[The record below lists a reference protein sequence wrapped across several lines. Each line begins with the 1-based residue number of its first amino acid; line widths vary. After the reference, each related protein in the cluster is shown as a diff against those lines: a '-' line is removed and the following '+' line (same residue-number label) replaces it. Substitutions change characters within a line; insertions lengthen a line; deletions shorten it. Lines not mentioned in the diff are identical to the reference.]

1 MIDRAAPVTVLS
13 LALLVGAAAPAAGQ
27 DEVAEANQAFA
38 PRHFEALDYRMIGPH
53 RAGRSTAVAGHADR
67 PHTFYVGA
75 TGGGVWKSADDGESW
90 TNVSDGFFEVA
101 SIGAIDVADSDPNV
115 VYVGTGS
122 ACIRGNVSA
131 GRGVYRSTDGG
142 ETWSHVGLPEAGQI
156 GRIAVDPRNPDRVF
170 AAALGHAFGPNPER
184 GVFRSTDGG
193 ESWERVLFVND
204 TTGAVDLAMNPD
216 NPRVI
221 YAAMWRA
228 ERKPWTLID
237 AGREGGIWKTTD
249 GGDTWEK
256 LGGGLPDGLLGRIGI
271 TVSPADPDRVWA
283 LVNAAD
289 PEGGVY
295 RSDDAG
301 RSWERVNRERKLRQR
316 AWYYSHVHA
325 DPADPN
331 TVYALNT
338 RMYRSV
344 DGGRTFERVEVPHG
358 DVHDL
363 WIHPDDPDRMVVG
376 NDGGGQVSVDAGGS
390 WTTIYSQPTAEFY
403 RVTVDQRFPYRVYG
417 AQQDNST
424 ISVPSRMPP
433 AITPQQHWRS
443 HGGCE
448 SGHIAVDP
456 RNPDVTYSG
465 CYIGELER
473 HDASTGY
480 AESVSAYPV
489 LVDGVAPKDLRYRFQ
504 WNAPTLISRHDPGVL
519 YHTSQHVHRSTDEGR
534 TWEVISPDLTRDDE
548 SKQEIP
554 GGPLQHDHTSVEVYN
569 TVFALAESPHDPG
582 TLWAGADDGLVHIT
596 RDGGGS
602 WTEVTPEGLP
612 AWSTVNVIEPSEH
625 TPGKAYLAAYRY
637 RSDDFRPYIYRTDDY
652 GASWRSLTSGDNGI
666 PSDHPT
672 RVVREDPDRE
682 GLLYAGTEF
691 GIFVSFDDGD
701 RWQSLQLDLP
711 VTPITDLR
719 VHRKD
724 LVVATQGRSFW
735 ILDDLTPLHQLT
747 EEVAAAG
754 LHLYRP
760 RDAHRTRRS
769 REGGGDREPEP
780 PPYGALIHYG
790 LPEGL
795 DGPVTLEI
803 LDGSGEIV
811 RTFRSDEAGEGGETE
826 DSGEEPLPAEPGL
839 NRFVWDLEYPS
850 PELTADELVYLG
862 YSGGP
867 LAVPGE
873 YRVRLA
879 AAGQSREQPLRVLP
893 DPRYPD
899 VSRADLQS
907 QFDLMVEI
915 RDAMSRTHALIM
927 TARDVREQ
935 VRGAASRAARGGR
948 DASVLEA
955 LADSIATELG
965 AVEEELIQVKAESH
979 QDPINF
985 PPQLDSQLGYL
996 YRYVLQAY
1004 RAPTEAARDR
1014 FGDLTAELRG
1024 HDQEVERILTGP
1036 VARFN
1041 EALAEAGVAG
1051 VVVDRPGSG
1060 GR

>member
-1 MIDRAAPVTVLS
+1 M
-13 LALLVGAAAPAAGQ
+13 
-27 DEVAEANQAFA
+27 
-38 PRHFEALDYRMIGPH
+38 
-53 RAGRSTAVAGHADR
+53 
-67 PHTFYVGA
+67 
-75 TGGGVWKSADDGESW
+75 
-90 TNVSDGFFEVA
+90 
-101 SIGAIDVADSDPNV
+101 
-115 VYVGTGS
+115 
-122 ACIRGNVSA
+122 
-131 GRGVYRSTDGG
+131 
-142 ETWSHVGLPEAGQI
+142 
-156 GRIAVDPRNPDRVF
+156 
-170 AAALGHAFGPNPER
+170 
-184 GVFRSTDGG
+184 
-193 ESWERVLFVND
+193 
-204 TTGAVDLAMNPD
+204 
-216 NPRVI
+216 
-221 YAAMWRA
+221 
-228 ERKPWTLID
+228 
-237 AGREGGIWKTTD
+237 
-249 GGDTWEK
+249 
-256 LGGGLPDGLLGRIGI
+256 
-271 TVSPADPDRVWA
+271 
-283 LVNAAD
+283 
-289 PEGGVY
+289 
-295 RSDDAG
+295 
-301 RSWERVNRERKLRQR
+301 
-316 AWYYSHVHA
+316 
-325 DPADPN
+325 
-331 TVYALNT
+331 
-338 RMYRSV
+338 
-344 DGGRTFERVEVPHG
+344 
-358 DVHDL
+358 
-363 WIHPDDPDRMVVG
+363 
-376 NDGGGQVSVDAGGS
+376 SVDAGGS

-403 RVTVDQRFPYRVYG
+403 RVTVDDRFPYRVYG

-433 AITPQQHWRS
+433 AITPQEHWDS

-456 RNPDVTYSG
+456 RNPDITYSG

-473 HDASTGY
+473 HDAGTGH

-519 YHTSQHVHRSTDEGR
+519 YHTSQHVHRSADEGR

-548 SKQEIP
+548 STTKQELP
-554 GGPLQHDHTSVEVYN
+554 GGPLQHDHTGVEVYN

-596 RDGGGS
+596 RDGGRS
-602 WTEVTPEGLP
+602 WAEVTPEGLP

-637 RSDDFRPYIYRTDDY
+637 RSDDFRPFIFRTDDH
-652 GASWRSLTSGDNGI
+652 GASWRLLTPGDNGI
-666 PSDHPT
+666 PPDHPT

-691 GIFVSFDDGD
+691 GIFVSFDDGE
-701 RWQSLQLDLP
+701 RWQSLQLNLP
-711 VTPITDLR
+711 VTPITDLK
-719 VHRKD
+719 VHRED

-747 EEVAAAG
+747 GEVAAAG
-754 LHLYRP
+754 VHLYRP
-760 RDAHRTRRS
+760 RDVHRTRRS
-769 REGGGDREPEP
+769 REGGGDREPEAL
-780 PPYGALIHYG
+780 PYGALIHYD

-803 LDGSGEIV
+803 LDGSGAVV
-811 RTFRSDEAGEGGETE
+811 RTFSSQEEASGDADDSEDER
-826 DSGEEPLPAEPGL
+826 LPAEPGL

-899 VSRADLQS
+899 VSRADLQA

-935 VRGAASRAARGGR
+935 VRGAASRAGRGGR
-948 DASVLEA
+948 DASALEA
-955 LADSIATELG
+955 LADSIATELT

-1004 RAPTEAARDR
+1004 RAPTEAARD
-1014 FGDLTAELRG
+1014 
-1024 HDQEVERILTGP
+1024 
-1036 VARFN
+1036 
-1041 EALAEAGVAG
+1041 
-1051 VVVDRPGSG
+1051 
-1060 GR
+1060 